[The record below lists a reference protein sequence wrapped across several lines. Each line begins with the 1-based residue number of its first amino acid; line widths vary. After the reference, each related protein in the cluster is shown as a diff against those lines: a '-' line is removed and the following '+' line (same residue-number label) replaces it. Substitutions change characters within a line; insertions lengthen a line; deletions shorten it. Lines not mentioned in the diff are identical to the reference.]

1 MFLMTVPKGIPS
13 IPMHVHTCLCTS
25 HTHEYA
31 HIYTHLCAHVHFHTG
46 TNQKPSKQTKKE
58 AESHTAP
65 STSELRSAEIPNTAQ
80 HSPQHTHP
88 HFLKLHL
95 PRAAAVSKS
104 VLFVNTIKNP
114 TATHHH
120 PRGKWLP
127 ALKHSTVIAIN
138 GNGSPMA
145 EPCALCSK
153 LTP

>member
-1 MFLMTVPKGIPS
+1 M
-13 IPMHVHTCLCTS
+13 CTS
-25 HTHEYA
+25 TQVQIKSLA
-31 HIYTHLCAHVHFHTG
+31 
-46 TNQKPSKQTKKE
+46 NKQKRKQKVTR
-58 AESHTAP
+58 P
-65 STSELRSAEIPNTAQ
+65 LLLLNYIQLRFQTQPNT
-80 HSPQHTHP
+80 PRHTHP